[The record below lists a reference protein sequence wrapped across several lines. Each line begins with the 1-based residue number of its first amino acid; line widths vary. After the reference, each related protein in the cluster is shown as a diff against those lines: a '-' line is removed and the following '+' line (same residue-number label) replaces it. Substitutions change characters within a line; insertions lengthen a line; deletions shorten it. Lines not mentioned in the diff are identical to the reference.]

1 MSRILPAACQRVVDA
16 ANRLELPIEIMLLDQ
31 SSRTAEEAA
40 KACDTTL
47 AQIVKSLV
55 FCRDDNLEPLLVL
68 VSGKN
73 RVHEK
78 RTGKRIGCK
87 LSRPDAAYVRKATGF
102 AIGGIPPM
110 GHATPIAT
118 FIDEDLLLFDKV
130 YAAAGTP
137 NSVFRV
143 DPKALAQAL
152 AATVISVV

>member
-16 ANRLELPIEIMLLDQ
+16 AIRLELPIEIMLLDQ

-40 KACDTTL
+40 KACDTTP